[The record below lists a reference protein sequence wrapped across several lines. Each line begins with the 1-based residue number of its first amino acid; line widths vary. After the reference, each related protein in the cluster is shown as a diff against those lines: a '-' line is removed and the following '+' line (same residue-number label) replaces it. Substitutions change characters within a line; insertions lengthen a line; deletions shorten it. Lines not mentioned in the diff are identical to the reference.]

1 MQWQGFFLKAGT
13 PPAVKAKIVKAL
25 GVVVHSPEFKA
36 YLKKSPGVVEDF
48 ITDESALNKDLDKNL
63 KSTRDVHEGERVDL
77 MDAGPGW
84 LRHLRLSYATAEAA
98 TAFAVLLGSF
108 YLLKLTFQFTH
119 ATKAGYAGA
128 ALFPQIAL
136 GLLILCSGK
145 MLAERLLE
153 RWRGRADRRLK
164 STSTSPASSPWW

>member
-1 MQWQGFFLKAGT
+1 
-13 PPAVKAKIVKAL
+13 
-25 GVVVHSPEFKA
+25 
-36 YLKKSPGVVEDF
+36 
-48 ITDESALNKDLDKNL
+48 
-63 KSTRDVHEGERVDL
+63 
-77 MDAGPGW
+77 MDTSPGW

-108 YLLKLTFQFTH
+108 YLLNLTFHFTH

-145 MLAERLLE
+145 ILLERLLE
-153 RWRGRADRRLK
+153 RWRGQGDSGAAIDLDIAGLVPMVAVTLAYALLLDRVGFEICTFVLMAILLGRRMRLVNTIWM
-164 STSTSPASSPWW
+164 SAVTTLVIYAVFVLLLEVDLPVRFLPAYWPF

>member
-1 MQWQGFFLKAGT
+1 
-13 PPAVKAKIVKAL
+13 
-25 GVVVHSPEFKA
+25 
-36 YLKKSPGVVEDF
+36 
-48 ITDESALNKDLDKNL
+48 
-63 KSTRDVHEGERVDL
+63 
-77 MDAGPGW
+77 MDTGPGW
-84 LRHLRLSYATAEAA
+84 LRHLRLPTATAEAA

-108 YLLKLTFQFTH
+108 YLLNLTFHFTH

-153 RWRGRADRRLK
+153 RCHGGGDSGAAIDLDIAGLVPMVAVALAYALLLDRVGFEICTFVLIAILLGRRMRLVNTLWM
-164 STSTSPASSPWW
+164 SAVTTLVIYAVFVLLLEVDLPVRFLPAYWPY

>member
-1 MQWQGFFLKAGT
+1 
-13 PPAVKAKIVKAL
+13 
-25 GVVVHSPEFKA
+25 
-36 YLKKSPGVVEDF
+36 
-48 ITDESALNKDLDKNL
+48 
-63 KSTRDVHEGERVDL
+63 
-77 MDAGPGW
+77 MDTSPGW

-108 YLLKLTFQFTH
+108 YLLNLTFHFTH

-145 MLAERLLE
+145 ILLERLLE
-153 RWRGRADRRLK
+153 RWRGQGDSGAAIDLDIAGLVPMVAVTLAYALLLDRIGFEICTFVLMAILLGRRMRLVNTIWL
-164 STSTSPASSPWW
+164 SAVTTLVIYAVFVLLLEVDLPVRFLPAYWPF